1 MYFLKED
8 ISFIT
13 EVIEFYWMV
22 LKREG
27 LMMACNM
34 PKRVACCVVY
44 DCIGKYVYLVDGK
57 RGKNH
62 LSNNNNNRNAKGF
75 PFPQC

>member
-1 MYFLKED
+1 
-8 ISFIT
+8 
-13 EVIEFYWMV
+13 
-22 LKREG
+22 
-27 LMMACNM
+27 MACNM